1 MAPIAMEVCSI
12 KGYWPVLRLEVWK
25 SPLLGFICKIKAL
38 KCYSWKYLFSHHL
51 ITSPHL
57 LGTLENMHNCSSNR
71 WESVSTQINLESH
84 HTAVAAATVVEHI
97 QQYITSQSYLLHT
110 YAIISV
116 VVLVVVGVAFF
127 EIQMNTAY
135 CCCSSLIHHQK
146 LLLLPALMVS
156 LVDWPS
162 GSISIRPC
170 HLQLSVGWCTFLLSL
185 WWSLA
190 LPWSY
195 DSQTLRGHFFGS
207 KRVCWMSEFIGK
219 NRLNLFY
226 IIYITYRWWWS
237 EIGLVSCCGRYA
249 SSRAACP
256 PRVLYHR
263 RPPQHNS
270 PRGLAIGPRTSLIS

>member
-25 SPLLGFICKIKAL
+25 SPLLGFICRIKAL

-116 VVLVVVGVAFF
+116 VVLVVVGVLLLQF
-127 EIQMNTAY
+127 INTPPEAAAAAGADGVVGGLTIWIDFNSTLSSSAVGRLVY
-135 CCCSSLIHHQK
+135 IFTLSLMIIGSSLIIRF
-146 LLLLPALMVS
+146 S
-156 LVDWPS
+156 NSS
-162 GSISIRPC
+162 GSLFWKQAC
-170 HLQLSVGWCTFLLSL
+170 LLDVGIYWQKPTEPIL
-185 WWSLA
+185 
-190 LPWSY
+190 
-195 DSQTLRGHFFGS
+195 H
-207 KRVCWMSEFIGK
+207 
-219 NRLNLFY
+219 Y
-226 IIYITYRWWWS
+226 I
-237 EIGLVSCCGRYA
+237 
-249 SSRAACP
+249 
-256 PRVLYHR
+256 YH
-263 RPPQHNS
+263 
-270 PRGLAIGPRTSLIS
+270 I